1 MLFKEVFSIFAD
13 TKDSYSNNPYELFQL
28 LIGYTCGFDPTTEF
42 SRSLLKANVVCAVYF
57 EK

>member
-1 MLFKEVFSIFAD
+1 MSLKEVSSILAD

-28 LIGYTCGFDPTTEF
+28 LIGYTCGCDPNTEL
-42 SRSLLKANVVCAVYF
+42 SRPFLKTRVDCV